1 MTIEVA
7 YHWLRERTGLAS
19 EKPFVT
25 VSANICGTLDEPKAT
40 YNAAIIG
47 MGIHSSAHMHDTPMD
62 AAKEALRLWLKGEG
76 KAVA

>member
-7 YHWLRERTGLAS
+7 YHWLRDRTALAS

-25 VSANICGTLDEPKAT
+25 VSANICGTLDDPAAT

-47 MGIHSSAHMHDTPMD
+47 GGIHSSAHMHASPMN
-62 AAKEALRLWLKGEG
+62 AANEALRLWLKGEG